1 MQSQSLLK
9 RSWNIRKEKIHYG
22 WDKAKRMK
30 ICYLFLA
37 PYAVLFTTFFILP
50 IVTSI
55 YFGFTYYNILEPAP
69 LKTNQT

>member
-55 YFGFTYYNILEPAP
+55 YFGMMISISRMMTLSTLPP
-69 LKTNQT
+69 